1 MTAQAPASEEWD
13 LRWVNQLRGEHKQVF
28 DVGSVA
34 EGQLRVVKNWLN
46 AHNEVFKFR
55 DNQLAAV
62 VGLASK
68 GYPANAADAMWEK
81 YPIGERW
88 QVRDPATNTWARRN
102 IFVHVAPEAP
112 AYGESVPAL
121 VARGV
126 IFWQCNNTLLNVA
139 AQAAASVGLSA
150 EAAYREL
157 RDGMLPHVRVVPAH
171 SMLLGLCQ
179 KAGCTYQALA

>member
-1 MTAQAPASEEWD
+1 MSNRRRFFGSLFAGALAAPTWRSLSAQAPVSEEWD

-46 AHNEVFKFR
+46 AHNEVFKLR
-55 DNQLAAV
+55 DNQVVAV

-88 QVRDPATNTWARRN
+88 QVRDPATNTWAKRN
-102 IFVHVAPEAP
+102 IFTTAAHHHASR
-112 AYGESVPAL
+112 GERFL
-121 VARGV
+121 
-126 IFWQCNNTLLNVA
+126 Q
-139 AQAAASVGLSA
+139 
-150 EAAYREL
+150 
-157 RDGMLPHVRVVPAH
+157 RDGDAPGAGRLGRGGGQGADRVVE
-171 SMLLGLCQ
+171 GGVR
-179 KAGCTYQALA
+179 AGVKGEA